1 MREVMLLAMFAF
13 SGCAT
18 LPPPSSAAS
27 APAEPVGLTIK
38 SWGKPLFDWTLAPDG
53 TGIYTYADEGP
64 TKAFRDYVVKTKRI
78 SVGRD
83 GYARLAA
90 LLAPA
95 RRYAG
100 AELPCQRTITD
111 MPYGTISWGP
121 TADLQVKFDLGCQS
135 SETKPV
141 HEGLVRA
148 QDLMKSWADTA
159 AVVETRPGN

>member
-1 MREVMLLAMFAF
+1 MRKVMLLAMFAL

-18 LPPPSSAAS
+18 LPPPSSTAS
-27 APAEPVGLTIK
+27 ASAEPVGLTIK

-53 TGIYTYADEGP
+53 TGVYTYADEGP
-64 TKAFRDYVVKTKRI
+64 TKAFRDYVLKTKRI

-83 GYARLAA
+83 GYVRLAA

-121 TADLQVKFDLGCQS
+121 TPDLQVKYDLGCQS
-135 SETKPV
+135 PETKPV

-159 AVVETRPGN
+159 AIVETRPGN